1 MPLGYLSGLKMA
13 EKQQKAGK
21 AVLIYDG
28 SCPIC
33 QRAIEWIKGS
43 ERKDS
48 FEMLPCQSEEVRRR
62 FPLIEESICMGA
74 MQLILPDGQIL
85 SGERALPE
93 ILRRLKRHR
102 LAAWLFRLP
111 GSKILARSF
120 YRWFARH
127 RYYIAKAFLS
137 DKREGKG

>member
-1 MPLGYLSGLKMA
+1 MA
-13 EKQQKAGK
+13 EKQLKTGK

-28 SCPIC
+28 NCPIC
-33 QRAIEWIKGS
+33 QRAIEWIKGN

-62 FPLIEESICMGA
+62 FPSIEESVCMRA
-74 MQLILPDGQIL
+74 MELILPDGQIL

-93 ILRRLKRHR
+93 ILRRLKHYR
-102 LAAWLFRLP
+102 LAARLFRLP

-127 RYYIAKAFLS
+127 RYHIAKAFLP

>member
-1 MPLGYLSGLKMA
+1 MPLWYLSGLKMA
-13 EKQQKAGK
+13 EKQQKTGK

-33 QRAIEWIKGS
+33 QRAVEWIKGN

-62 FPLIEESICMGA
+62 FPLIEESICMRA
-74 MQLILPDGQIL
+74 MQLILPDGQNL

-93 ILRRLKRHR
+93 ILGRLKRYR
-102 LAAWLFRLP
+102 FAAGLLGLS
-111 GSKILARSF
+111 GSKILARPF
-120 YRWFARH
+120 YRWFAKH
-127 RYYIAKAFLS
+127 RYHIARAFLP
-137 DKREGKG
+137 DKRQGKG

>member
-1 MPLGYLSGLKMA
+1 MA
-13 EKQQKAGK
+13 EKQQKTGK

-33 QRAIEWIKGS
+33 QRAIEWIKGN
-43 ERKDS
+43 ERGDS

-62 FPLIEESICMGA
+62 FPFVEESVCMDA

-93 ILRRLKRHR
+93 ILGRLKRYR
-102 LAAWLFRLP
+102 LAARLFRLS
-111 GSKILARSF
+111 GAKILARPF

-127 RYYIAKAFLS
+127 RYHIARAFLP

>member
-1 MPLGYLSGLKMA
+1 MPLRYLSGLKMA
-13 EKQQKAGK
+13 EKQQKTGK

-28 SCPIC
+28 NCPIC
-33 QRAIEWIKGS
+33 QRAIEWIKGN

-74 MQLILPDGQIL
+74 MQLILPDGQML

-93 ILRRLKRHR
+93 ILRRLKRYR
-102 LAAWLFRLP
+102 LAAGLFKFS
-111 GSKILARSF
+111 GSKILTRSF

-127 RYYIAKAFLS
+127 RYHIARAFLP
-137 DKREGKG
+137 DKREDKG